1 MVFISMDEE
10 PLLIQTRIF
19 KKLGEANKGFNC
31 HNLSKIILRF
41 PKNLIFFLN
50 VNKIN
55 FQLVVVMLAKNLN
68 VSG

>member
-1 MVFISMDEE
+1 MVFISMQEK

-19 KKLGEANKGFNC
+19 KKLGEAYKGFNC
-31 HNLSKIILRF
+31 HNLSWIILRF
-41 PKNLIFFLN
+41 PKILIFFLN